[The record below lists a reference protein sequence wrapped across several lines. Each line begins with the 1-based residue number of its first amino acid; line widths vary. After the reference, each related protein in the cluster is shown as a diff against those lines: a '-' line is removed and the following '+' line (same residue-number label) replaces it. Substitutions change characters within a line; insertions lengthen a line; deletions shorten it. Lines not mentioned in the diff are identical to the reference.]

1 VATGKP
7 KPYNAFNSG
16 PSNTG
21 PTNVQ
26 LITDIKARIALL
38 LKTTPGLKTGQIPID
53 LVESSGSGLDPDI
66 SVQAALIQ
74 VPRVALHTHL
84 SRAFLTELVQDNVR
98 GLDLGVFGR
107 SRVNVL
113 ELNLALYKALHS
125 DV

>member
-1 VATGKP
+1 
-7 KPYNAFNSG
+7 
-16 PSNTG
+16 
-21 PTNVQ
+21 VQ